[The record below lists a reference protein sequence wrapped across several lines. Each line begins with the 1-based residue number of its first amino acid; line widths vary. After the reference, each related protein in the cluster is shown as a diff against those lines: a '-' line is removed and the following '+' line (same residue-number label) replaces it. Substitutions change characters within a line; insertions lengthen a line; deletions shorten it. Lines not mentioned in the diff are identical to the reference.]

1 MSINFFI
8 FQSNK
13 KNTKNLNKYYFSYV
27 LFNTMSDF
35 VYIIGN
41 NDDLIKVGISKNPT
55 KRVKQLQT
63 GNGQKLTLLFT
74 EEFECTRQ
82 ELLKIEKKI
91 HSDLSHLCTKKVGEW
106 FKINSDILDRIKN
119 TIIWHRIRYDN

>member
-1 MSINFFI
+1 
-8 FQSNK
+8 
-13 KNTKNLNKYYFSYV
+13 
-27 LFNTMSDF
+27 MSDF

-74 EEFECTRQ
+74 EKFECTRQ

>member
-13 KNTKNLNKYYFSYV
+13 KTQKNLNKYYFYYV

-41 NDDLIKVGISKNPT
+41 NDDLIKVGISKNPA

>member
-1 MSINFFI
+1 
-8 FQSNK
+8 
-13 KNTKNLNKYYFSYV
+13 
-27 LFNTMSDF
+27 MSDF

-41 NDDLIKVGISKNPT
+41 NDDLIKVGISKNPA

>member
-13 KNTKNLNKYYFSYV
+13 KTQKNLNKYYFSYV

-63 GNGQKLTLLFT
+63 GNGHKLTLLFT